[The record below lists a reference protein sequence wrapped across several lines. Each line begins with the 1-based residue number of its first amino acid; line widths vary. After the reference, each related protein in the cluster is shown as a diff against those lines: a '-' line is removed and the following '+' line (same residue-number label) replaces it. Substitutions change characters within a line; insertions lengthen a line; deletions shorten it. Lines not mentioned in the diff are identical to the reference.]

1 MSKILKFMW
10 QRIQTIF
17 LILAAVVLGLLFAP
31 IMSFF
36 TVSGTQDLV
45 QQSEVNMLGD
55 GIFNI
60 QDHIIFSILTIIG
73 ILASIAA
80 IFLFKNRT
88 LQLTLSRLTL
98 VMSILI
104 LILMGVF
111 FYIDYQLITANSEVS
126 GEFGI
131 LSPVLGIIFSALA
144 GRGIKKDSELVRS
157 SDRLR

>member
-1 MSKILKFMW
+1 MW

-17 LILAAVVLGLLFAP
+17 LFLAALVLGLLFTP

-36 TVSGTQDLV
+36 SVSGTQ
-45 QQSEVNMLGD
+45 SEVTMLAD
-55 GIFNI
+55 GVLDIH
-60 QDHIIFSILTIIG
+60 DHIIFPILTVLG
-73 ILASIAA
+73 ILASVAA
-80 IFLFKNRT
+80 IFLFKNRS
-88 LQLTLSRLTL
+88 LQLTLSRLAL

-104 LILMGVF
+104 FILMGVF
-111 FYIDYQLITANSEVS
+111 FYIEYQSVTANSVLS

-144 GRGIKKDSELVRS
+144 GRGINKDTQLVKS

>member
-60 QDHIIFSILTIIG
+60 QDHIIFSILAIIG

-104 LILMGVF
+104 LILMVVF

>member
-1 MSKILKFMW
+1 MW

-60 QDHIIFSILTIIG
+60 QDHIIFSILAIIG

-104 LILMGVF
+104 LILMVVF